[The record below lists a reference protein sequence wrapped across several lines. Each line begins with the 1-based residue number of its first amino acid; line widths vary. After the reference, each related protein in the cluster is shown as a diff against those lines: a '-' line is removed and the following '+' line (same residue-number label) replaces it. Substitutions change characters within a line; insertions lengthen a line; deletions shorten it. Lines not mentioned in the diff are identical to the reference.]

1 MLFIRLYL
9 LVTSPYDLCQ
19 TPGPRLNASGVYL
32 KIGSFDPAYCR
43 GPAFIRENTVS
54 TLWLGSISHA
64 FSGPPRSAGLF
75 PEQRLIIEPS
85 IWRVR
90 DKRVWVNLIV
100 LVNKLT
106 IRGISLIVPSIYL
119 QEQSDVHLRDYDPE
133 IFDDDDFYH
142 QVMTSDGV
150 YSLRK
155 GNANFCCAKTQDYVH
170 RPNKIA

>member
-1 MLFIRLYL
+1 M
-9 LVTSPYDLCQ
+9 TSIANKRRELDQ

-32 KIGSFDPAYCR
+32 KIGSFDPAYYR
-43 GPAFIRENTVS
+43 GRAFNRENTVS

-64 FSGPPRSAGLF
+64 FSGPPWSAGSF
-75 PEQRLIIEPS
+75 SEQRLIIEPS

-100 LVNKLT
+100 VVNKLT
-106 IRGISLIVPSIYL
+106 IRGISLIVPSRYL

-142 QVMTSDGV
+142 QVITSDGV
-150 YSLRK
+150 FSLRK

-170 RPNKIA
+170 RPKKIA

>member
-1 MLFIRLYL
+1 M
-9 LVTSPYDLCQ
+9 
-19 TPGPRLNASGVYL
+19 
-32 KIGSFDPAYCR
+32 
-43 GPAFIRENTVS
+43 
-54 TLWLGSISHA
+54 
-64 FSGPPRSAGLF
+64 F